1 MMKISNFIEIDSIDY
16 FIQEIKKAI
25 DSKLYLSALHLSLT
39 LPDILGKLQY
49 PEYGEKQSKQ
59 RFIRWFN
66 ENVYD
71 SFGRL
76 PTDKFFEGVPKI
88 DGENV
93 YQLRCKLFH
102 ESHNDIK
109 EDTGIN
115 EFVLSFTDQSFL
127 TGDVAGSTTEVET
140 GKEFKYLYVSCLE
153 LTNYIINAAIMFKN
167 DKPNY
172 DYPKLKINKH
182 GGKFPSFIIG
192 KNY

>member
-1 MMKISNFIEIDSIDY
+1 MEFNNYSDLVSIDY

-25 DSKLYLSALHLSLT
+25 DSKLYLSALHLALT

-49 PEYGEKQSKQ
+49 TEYGEKQSKQ

-88 DGENV
+88 NGENV

-102 ESHNDIK
+102 ESHNNIE

-127 TGDVAGSTTEVET
+127 TGE
-140 GKEFKYLYVSCLE
+140 EFKYLYVSCLE
-153 LTNYIINAAIMFKN
+153 LTNYIINATIKFKN
-167 DKPNY
+167 DNPNY
-172 DYPKLKINKH
+172 DYPKLKMNKH
-182 GGKFPSFIIG
+182 GGKFPNFIIG